1 MVNEKSFKTKAI
13 GAHTIKLFTVVIY
26 CVMSVVLTTV
36 SHFYPNPNLIFTS
49 RVRAYR
55 SGAPYRT
62 PL

>member
-13 GAHTIKLFTVVIY
+13 GAYTIKLFTVVIY

-36 SHFYPNPNLIFTS
+36 SYSYPNPNLIFTS

-55 SGAPYRT
+55 S
-62 PL
+62 